1 MSPMLQM
8 RKLRLGEVMSLAQQA
23 QQYEAGLGFERGPAW
38 PFFWCAWPPALS
50 IGCAELEGVTGSPGD
65 PVQCLSTSP
74 APPQSTVSAAS
85 LRDKG

>member
-1 MSPMLQM
+1 MLQTG
-8 RKLRLGEVMSLAQQA
+8 KLRLGEVMSLAQLT
-23 QQYEAGLGFERGPAW
+23 QQYEASLGFERRPVW
-38 PFFWCAWPPALS
+38 PFSWCARPPALS
-50 IGCAELEGVTGSPGD
+50 TGCAKLEGITGSPVD